1 MAVKKRK
8 HLENSDCLK
17 SYFNQI
23 KKNKLLT
30 FAEEIELSKRIQQG
44 DKAAL
49 DTLVNSN
56 LRLVVKIAMDYQ
68 MPEMSLLDLIQD
80 GNMGL
85 IKAASKYD
93 YKKNVRFSTYASW
106 WIKQAIMRALSN
118 KRRTIRLP
126 HRKEEKLRKINKVY
140 NALYQKLMRK
150 PSIQEIAD
158 EMKIEV
164 DDVTALLNCMN
175 TVVSFD
181 KENCDDSLTLHELY
195 EDNSYNPDRQLMK
208 KCLKEETM
216 KFLEQLMDKEKQ
228 ILLYRFSFLSGRKY
242 TLKSIGE
249 KLGIS
254 PETVRQIELKALKK
268 LKKVA
273 RELKEYSFN

>member
-1 MAVKKRK
+1 
-8 HLENSDCLK
+8 
-17 SYFNQI
+17 
-23 KKNKLLT
+23 
-30 FAEEIELSKRIQQG
+30 
-44 DKAAL
+44 
-49 DTLVNSN
+49 
-56 LRLVVKIAMDYQ
+56 
-68 MPEMSLLDLIQD
+68 
-80 GNMGL
+80 
-85 IKAASKYD
+85 
-93 YKKNVRFSTYASW
+93 VRFSTYASW

-273 RELKEYSFN
+273 R